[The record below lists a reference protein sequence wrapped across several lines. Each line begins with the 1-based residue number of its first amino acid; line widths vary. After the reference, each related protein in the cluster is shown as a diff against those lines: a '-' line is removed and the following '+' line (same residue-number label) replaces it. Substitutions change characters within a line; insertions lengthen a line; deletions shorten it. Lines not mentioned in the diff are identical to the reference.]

1 MKGDGDPSPNLIRKE
16 RIDMKRV
23 DENYSYDELE
33 GFEPV
38 EMRGTTARP
47 ELIQLRLQQRTFI
60 LTETA
65 IKALGKPE
73 YVRCMINR
81 DRKLLLVE
89 ASDPRDNNA
98 VKMVKTSSISKSKLR
113 FESSRLA
120 GVIEELTNRA
130 ASAVN
135 MNFDGA
141 AARSRQNALIFDL
154 KTVQVYEKK
163 AYQKT
168 GKRAK

>member
-1 MKGDGDPSPNLIRKE
+1 
-16 RIDMKRV
+16 MKRV

-38 EMRGTTARP
+38 EMRGTISRP
-47 ELIQLRLQQRTFI
+47 ELIQLKLQQRTFI
-60 LTETA
+60 LTDTA
-65 IKALGKPE
+65 VKALGRPD

-89 ASDPRDNNA
+89 ASDVQDKNA
-98 VKMVKTSSISKSKLR
+98 VKMVKNSSASKKKMK

-120 GVIEELTNRA
+120 RVIEELTNRA

-135 MNFDGA
+135 MNFDGS
-141 AARSRQNALIFDL
+141 AARSRKNALIFDL
-154 KTVQVYEKK
+154 ANVQVYEKK
-163 AYQKT
+163 TYRKA
-168 GKRAK
+168 GEKRVK